1 MADFTQNVLQNVGAL
16 QGLAANKQAMDQQAM
31 MMKQEQQADELLMQF
46 QQGGG
51 QDFGLVQKAVLLSP
65 TKAQNVLATIGI
77 ADDIQKKQAASDIV
91 SLRSALTDPATFR
104 TAVAKRVQAIKDR
117 GGDPTDTIGLVSL
130 YEQGGPQAVEQEL
143 GFVGAALAN
152 EGYIKPELFGLAGST
167 EQPTSQREFEYY
179 QRLQRENPEA
189 AEKFARARGYIETGR
204 EENRTEAQ
212 RNLSEY
218 NRLVKEN
225 PELAKQFGQSV
236 GLVSKEGRE
245 LSAQSQKR
253 LSEFTDAAVEN
264 QRLEQKYLTLADD
277 FQKSGMSGGLQTT
290 WTEAAKELSGNQ
302 DEISALRREFLKVR
316 GSEVVNNLP
325 PGAASDADIA
335 MALSGFPSDKASA
348 EQVSGF
354 LRGLAKLK
362 GFNAKFNEFKANY
375 ISDNGS
381 ERGMLAA
388 WKEQSAQSSAPSKL
402 SKDQFTG
409 QQKAPAA
416 QPKVI
421 GRFQIEV
428 VE

>member
-1 MADFTQNVLQNVGAL
+1 MVDFTQGVLQNVGAL
-16 QGLAANKQAMDQQAM
+16 QGLAANKQAMDQQQM
-31 MMKQEQQADELLMQF
+31 QMQQEQQADELLNQF

-91 SLRSALTDPATFR
+91 TLRSALTDPATFR
-104 TAVAKRVQAIKDR
+104 TTVAKRVQAIKDR

-130 YEQGGPQAVEQEL
+130 YEQGGPEAVDREL

-152 EGYIKPELFGLAGST
+152 EGYIKPELLGIST
-167 EQPTSQREFEYY
+167 GATDQPTSQREFEYY
-179 QRLQRENPEA
+179 QRLQRENPAA

-218 NRLVKEN
+218 NRLVKED

-290 WTEAAKELSGNQ
+290 WTETAKELSGNQ

-335 MALSGFPSDKASA
+335 MALSGFPNDKANA

-375 ISDNGS
+375 ISENGS

-388 WKEQSAQSSAPSKL
+388 WKEQS
-402 SKDQFTG
+402 T
-409 QQKAPAA
+409 KADDTN
-416 QPKVI
+416 
-421 GRFQIEV
+421 V
-428 VE
+428 VDWGSL